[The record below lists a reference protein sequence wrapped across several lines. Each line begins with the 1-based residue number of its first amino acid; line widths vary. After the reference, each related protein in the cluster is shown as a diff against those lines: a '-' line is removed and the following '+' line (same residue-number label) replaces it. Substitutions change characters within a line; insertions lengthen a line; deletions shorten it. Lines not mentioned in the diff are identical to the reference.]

1 MSEWVSESEISSRL
15 GHKILIAGLS
25 EAGKTAVKRIFF
37 LKQRTEDVDK
47 LSATINYERL
57 SVTIKNTPITIVDLG
72 GQKIFLKKFLSAFSP
87 FVFSNVKIFIFLI
100 DTANKTTR
108 NNAFQYFKASI
119 EKLYNYSPSAEVFV
133 FLHKNDLVRS
143 SPNYESI
150 HTQLKESFQ
159 LEYSEPLRFF
169 RTSIYKPETVIDSF
183 GRIFELSIPE
193 IAQSD
198 FVDERTIGELEEYHG
213 KGMTLR
219 KVKAKVKTSSQSK
232 IQITAPKMAGDPAVL
247 QQLQSLMQQAT
258 EGSEAEITTPPSSTP
273 ISITKPVPVQAETTP
288 TVKPVQPSAE
298 RPSPPSEMPPSPT
311 ISQEI
316 SPFPT
321 ELPDSSEPERPLVTT
336 PEVSELE
343 TPSEAEEVVNQI
355 VYLVEFCGIAP
366 DEATE
371 VVKSGYGELFK
382 IAASSGIPVPLLSD
396 VFLKYI
402 PFVRTSEGEKKF
414 SKLTGQRL
422 LDIFS
427 AHLKNKLDEEMII
440 KCLVFA
446 VNRPK
451 MAIDEIVNKYLAP
464 EIKKK
469 EKEKVKKKPTVVP
482 MEIPLQTEAVDS
494 TITLPG
500 TRGISFNVELIEDT
514 SNAQVSLFL
523 QDHTGKKGLIGSSQV
538 STGINQNEILYLLAY
553 EMNLANVGYFED
565 GVSSMAFSA
574 RVIYEAIKKLKEQPL
589 ISPKVV
595 VEKGSLLDSIDYLI
609 PLEIKTNGEFV
620 ILPDT
625 EKLGFSVE
633 QSHKRGVLI
642 NFVQRGYPI
651 GKVNVIETV
660 NHAQLSGL
668 LSQALQLPIES
679 TGAVD
684 FAARMINII
693 IKTLVKSK
701 DTKFPRKVEL
711 VEKEVKEED
720 ETSQKLMQYL
730 SLLESD

>member
-1 MSEWVSESEISSRL
+1 MSEWVSEAEISQKM

-57 SVTIKNTPITIVDLG
+57 SVTIKDTPITIVDLG
-72 GQKIFLKKFLSAFSP
+72 GQKIFLKKFLTAFSP

-119 EKLYNYSPSAEVFV
+119 EKLINYSPEAEVFV
-133 FLHKNDLVRS
+133 FLHKNDLVRN
-143 SPNYESI
+143 SPNYESV

-169 RTSIYKPETVIDSF
+169 RTSIFTPETVIDAF
-183 GRIFELSIPE
+183 GRIFELATPT

-198 FVDERTIGELEEYHG
+198 FVDGRTIGEIEEFQRE
-213 KGMTLR
+213 GMTLR
-219 KVKAKVKTSSQSK
+219 KAKPKAKVSTASK

-247 QQLQSLMQQAT
+247 QKLQSLMQQAT
-258 EGSEAEITTPPSSTP
+258 QSAGEEGAPVQPKISTTPAASTP
-273 ISITKPVPVQAETTP
+273 TPVKTTS
-288 TVKPVQPSAE
+288 TVKPEPIMEPVI
-298 RPSPPSEMPPSPT
+298 T
-311 ISQEI
+311 
-316 SPFPT
+316 PT
-321 ELPDSSEPERPLVTT
+321 EVSPIPIDTQELQVDHAEPATPITESENGLVAPT
-336 PEVSELE
+336 EIVEAE
-343 TPSEAEEVVNQI
+343 TPADANEVVNQI
-355 VYLVEFCGIAP
+355 VYLVDFCGIEP

-382 IAASSGIPVPLLSD
+382 IAASSGIPVTLLTEF
-396 VFLKYI
+396 FLKYI
-402 PFVRTSEGEKKF
+402 PFVRTSQGEKKF
-414 SKLTGQRL
+414 KNLTGQRL

-427 AHLKNKLDEEMII
+427 AHLKNELDEEMII

-446 VNRPK
+446 VERPK
-451 MAIDEIVNKYLAP
+451 LAIDEIVSKYLEP
-464 EIKKK
+464 EIEK
-469 EKEKVKKKPTVVP
+469 KEKVKKPTVAP
-482 MEIPLQTEAVDS
+482 MEMPLQSETVDG

-500 TRGISFNVELIEDT
+500 ARGISFKVEAIEESSNVQI
-514 SNAQVSLFL
+514 SLYL
-523 QDHTGKKGLIGSSQV
+523 QQGASGKKGVIGTSQIPM
-538 STGINQNEILYLLAY
+538 SINQDEILYLLAY

-574 RVIYEAIKKLKEQPL
+574 RVIFESIKKLKEQPL
-589 ISPKVV
+589 VV
-595 VEKGSLLDSIDYLI
+595 ATPEKDSLSETIDYII

-625 EKLGFSVE
+625 DKIGFSVE
-633 QSHKRGVLI
+633 QSQKRGVLI

-651 GKVNVIETV
+651 GRVNVIESV
-660 NHAQLSGL
+660 NSAQLSGL
-668 LSQALQLPIES
+668 LSQAMQLPIES
-679 TGAVD
+679 EGAVD
-684 FAARMINII
+684 FAARMIKMI
-693 IKTLVKSK
+693 IKFLVRSK
-701 DTKFPRKVEL
+701 ETKFPRKVDLETKK
-711 VEKEVKEED
+711 VPEDD
-720 ETSQKLMQYL
+720 ETSDKLMHYL